1 MLRVLLVHSAWSKL
15 GGYLAFGVAD
25 ERQHVLPCAGLESF
39 GGSKFKMRGMRGT
52 IEGTTN
58 KWTGNFECLA
68 NNYQ

>member
-1 MLRVLLVHSAWSKL
+1 MLLLHSAWSKL

-25 ERQHVLPCAGLESF
+25 ERQHVLPCAGLELF
-39 GGSKFKMRGMRGT
+39 GGSKFKMRGT